1 MKEFKNEYT
10 KRKWI
15 ELILAVYNGE
25 YFYNKLRKEQKKI
38 SERKAIKQ
46 LENQLMLLKMR
57 IPQMSNISLNDII
70 NFNFV

>member
-25 YFYNKLRKEQKKI
+25 YFYNKLKKEQKKI